1 MLSAWLLIAAA
12 QTATGFDSTVPWE
25 AVSTE
30 AGLSLEQRAVKDTSA
45 REFRITATTDVSVA
59 ALCESVFE
67 WGTRGKDV
75 PGLKLRKAISTDPD
89 LRVVYD
95 QFESS
100 VVSNRDYAITVKRTR
115 GDDGVCRIRYWVTN
129 EKAPPT
135 PSGFVRI
142 TRLWGG
148 WTFTPVDGKTKLVYT
163 QFSDPAGSIPA
174 FLANG
179 AQRDVAL
186 LTVKNALE
194 KGGALK

>member
-30 AGLSLEQRAVKDTSA
+30 GGFALEQRPVKDTSA

-75 PGLKLRKAISTDPD
+75 PGLKLRKPIATDPD

-100 VVSNRDYAITVKRTR
+100 IVSNRDYAITVKRTR

-148 WTFTPVDGKTKLVYT
+148 WTFTPVEGKTKLVYT

-194 KGGALK
+194 KGRALK

>member
-1 MLSAWLLIAAA
+1 MLSAWMLIAAA
-12 QTATGFDSTVPWE
+12 QTATGFDSTIPWE
-25 AVSTE
+25 KVSTSD
-30 AGLSLEQRAVKDTSA
+30 GLALEQRPVADTSA
-45 REFRITATTDVSVA
+45 REFRITATTAVSVD
-59 ALCESVFE
+59 ALCVSAFE

-75 PGLKLRKAISTDPD
+75 PGLKLRKPISTVPD
-89 LRVVYD
+89 ERVVYD

-115 GDDGVCRIRYWVTN
+115 GADGVCRIRYWATN

-135 PSGFVRI
+135 PDGFVRI
-142 TRLWGG
+142 HRLWGG
-148 WTFTPVDGKTKLVYT
+148 WTFTPVEGKTQLVYT

-194 KGGALK
+194 KGKQLK